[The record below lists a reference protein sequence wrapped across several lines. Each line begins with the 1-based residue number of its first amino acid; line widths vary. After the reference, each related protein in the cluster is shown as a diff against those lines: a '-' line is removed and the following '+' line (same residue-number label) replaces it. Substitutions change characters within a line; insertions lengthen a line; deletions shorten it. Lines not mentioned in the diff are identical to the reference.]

1 MFIGINTWP
10 FHSGLIFST
19 QQYSW
24 CAICNLK
31 MSSIDMTIE
40 QKDTK
45 TEEIENSV
53 EAQTEVEQTE
63 QQEKKESPS
72 FCCGSCS

>member
-1 MFIGINTWP
+1 
-10 FHSGLIFST
+10 
-19 QQYSW
+19 
-24 CAICNLK
+24 
-31 MSSIDMTIE
+31 MTIE